1 MPEGVSKKQQRR
13 TKANCRERNRM
24 HELNKALD
32 ILRLRVPI
40 IAMCNQQQKLSKIET
55 LRLARNYIKALNQ
68 MAEKGAQMMSK
79 VDYARILC
87 QELSATTANQI
98 ATCLGVP
105 PILLRAMPTQ
115 RQQQQEF
122 DGTAQSRNAIC
133 TPTNFKTQSEKD
145 VLMGPLFGHQM
156 PRMSRTECQQ

>member
-1 MPEGVSKKQQRR
+1 
-13 TKANCRERNRM
+13 
-24 HELNKALD
+24 
-32 ILRLRVPI
+32 LRVPI
-40 IAMCNQQQKLSKIET
+40 IAMCNLQQKLSKIET

-87 QELSATTANQI
+87 EELSATTANQI

-115 RQQQQEF
+115 RQQQHQQEF
-122 DGTAQSRNAIC
+122 DGTAQSQTANC
-133 TPTNFKTQSEKD
+133 TPTNFKTQSRKGCFSGTI
-145 VLMGPLFGHQM
+145 V
-156 PRMSRTECQQ
+156 